1 MIGEWR
7 SNEYIEQNI
16 NEDLQ
21 IGARIG
27 YLSIEGENIVIKNE
41 NKNSFKQITFMAQ
54 LMQSFIDSYF
64 IVLHA
69 INTLMERGSVV
80 QKKYILN
87 DLHHCVQEIHYQGAT
102 PFLNACVIETLDAAF
117 HRFAQLGVCDLKAFD
132 SAEGPQVVYL
142 KCTPDKKQEV
152 ERYYNILEAMSSS
165 AGSHEKQRILEVE
178 IQ

>member
-16 NEDLQ
+16 NDDLEV
-21 IGARIG
+21 ASKIG
-27 YLSIEGENIVIKNE
+27 YLSVEGDTIVIKNE

-87 DLHHCVQEIHYQGAT
+87 DLYHCVQEIY
-102 PFLNACVIETLDAAF
+102 F
-117 HRFAQLGVCDLKAFD
+117 
-132 SAEGPQVVYL
+132 
-142 KCTPDKKQEV
+142 
-152 ERYYNILEAMSSS
+152 
-165 AGSHEKQRILEVE
+165 
-178 IQ
+178 